1 MFSLQTKRNK
11 LYLKQKVVLNYYSY
25 KRLFNCLIVYLLLM
39 QGYKLK
45 YESVQ
50 NKIVNIEKVLQ
61 FDNLIRDIIIL
72 NTVYLTIINIYLYN
86 FHNILNYI

>member
-1 MFSLQTKRNK
+1 
-11 LYLKQKVVLNYYSY
+11 
-25 KRLFNCLIVYLLLM
+25 M

-45 YESVQ
+45 YESVK